1 VQLLAFGFILLALRY
16 DERPTFLRWLICA
29 AVGVIGLLVKLP
41 EIAHLYLIVGFL
53 LLRREGWKTLLR
65 PRYLIAAVVTL
76 TIVKGWSG
84 YMDAVNT
91 SPLSFGSSKENL
103 RLFVGTLESRFYLRS
118 WTMVLFYLGAFV
130 VPGPLAVMTGY
141 GLLIFLRKY
150 RQQILGLWLLS
161 LAAFYLLWFGN
172 TAVAQNYYN
181 LPALAPLCA
190 LFGIGTNAALGW
202 NKIVRW
208 RLTGSLVTASVV
220 LICAVPPLIY
230 LFKQDRL
237 ILEAARWTRAHT
249 GSNDSILFRPDH
261 RWDMIDYPF
270 NAVLA
275 YYSDRHTF
283 VWTRYTPDQYRQA
296 ALQRASYAIVTLP
309 QPPAGGIL
317 GAVNRFRHA
326 YDRQPE
332 SVDWLDSAGFEK
344 VATGEGFAAYRK
356 KIVDPN

>member
-1 VQLLAFGFILLALRY
+1 MDFQAQGSVHGVHPRPARLAQAHHVRHIDRVGRTEVHGQEEMLDLLVEGGGQ
-16 DERPTFLRWLICA
+16 RPARAPADA
-29 AVGVIGLLVKLP
+29 AGRQADITGADPAPGPGLLP
-41 EIAHLYLIVGFL
+41 
-53 LLRREGWKTLLR
+53 WK
-65 PRYLIAAVVTL
+65 
-76 TIVKGWSG
+76 S
-84 YMDAVNT
+84 
-91 SPLSFGSSKENL
+91 
-103 RLFVGTLESRFYLRS
+103 RL
-118 WTMVLFYLGAFV
+118 
-130 VPGPLAVMTGY
+130 PGP
-141 GLLIFLRKY
+141 
-150 RQQILGLWLLS
+150 
-161 LAAFYLLWFGN
+161 
-172 TAVAQNYYN
+172 